1 MSEVAE
7 GSDKDKLQ
15 LFVTFPPES
24 GLTRAAG
31 VESVKSL
38 AIYIN
43 CSFCLNLKG
52 SLGPGVAL
60 TCVNLENLIIVK
72 LLSHMK
78 KEPRKLS
85 ESRNNRDR
93 KI

>member
-1 MSEVAE
+1 MGGQVLSEVAE

-43 CSFCLNLKG
+43 WSFCL
-52 SLGPGVAL
+52 GPGFAL
-60 TCVNLENLIIVK
+60 TCVNLENLILLK
-72 LLSHMK
+72 LQSRMK
-78 KEPRKLS
+78 KEPTKLS
-85 ESRNNRDR
+85 KSRNKCDQ

>member
-24 GLTRAAG
+24 GLTRAAR

-43 CSFCLNLKG
+43 WSFCL
-52 SLGPGVAL
+52 GPGFAL
-60 TCVNLENLIIVK
+60 TCVNLENLILLK
-72 LLSHMK
+72 LQSPYEK
-78 KEPRKLS
+78 RTQ
-85 ESRNNRDR
+85 
-93 KI
+93 KIEQK

>member
-24 GLTRAAG
+24 GPTRAAG

-43 CSFCLNLKG
+43 WSFCL
-52 SLGPGVAL
+52 GPGFAL
-60 TCVNLENLIIVK
+60 TCVNLENLIIGK

-85 ESRNNRDR
+85 ESRNSR